1 MPEHTTS
8 MKKAAKRWAENASLQ
23 SLAKA
28 ASDPDNPAH
37 TIALQELSD
46 RLIHIAADALLGYHA
61 GGYKPRSAIANA
73 TEAGSKG
80 RSNFTELEAALKN
93 ARFMDNT
100 SKLAL
105 ELLGLVSDR
114 QAACMLASCWA
125 GRARLTIKQASAE
138 WPEIT
143 RRLQLTR
150 WFSPKA
156 LQPPSTD
163 ALKAGAYRG
172 QAEHIKALAHHLN
185 PEHYP
190 AQPKQGTLTAL
201 GK

>member
-1 MPEHTTS
+1 MPEHTAS
-8 MKKAAKRWAENASLQ
+8 MKKAVKRWAANASLQ

-28 ASDPDNPAH
+28 ASDPDHPAH

-61 GGYKPRSAIANA
+61 AGYKPRSAIASA

-80 RSNFTELEAALKN
+80 RSDFTELEAALKN
-93 ARFMDNT
+93 ARFMDST

-125 GRARLTIKQASAE
+125 GRTR
-138 WPEIT
+138 IT
-143 RRLQLTR
+143 VNGQL
-150 WFSPKA
+150 
-156 LQPPSTD
+156 
-163 ALKAGAYRG
+163 
-172 QAEHIKALAHHLN
+172 N
-185 PEHYP
+185 
-190 AQPKQGTLTAL
+190 
-201 GK
+201 